1 MRYISAYLLAVLGG
15 NANPTPADLTKIM
28 ASVGIDCDAE
38 NCKKV
43 IEALKGK
50 NIEQVIE
57 EGTCVMIVWQTQ
69 IFFFKARRS
78 WHRCRRVHRQQR
90 RPPPRPAASQPR
102 QRKKVCRWFIR
113 LFTLTTHLFAEK
125 KEEKKKEESE
135 EEEGDMG
142 FGLFD

>member
-1 MRYISAYLLAVLGG
+1 LAVLGG

-28 ASVGIDCDAE
+28 ASVGIDCDAD

-57 EGTCVMIVWQTQ
+57 EGKKKLASVPSG
-69 IFFFKARRS
+69 AGAAA
-78 WHRCRRVHRQQR
+78 
-90 RPPPRPAASQPR
+90 PAAAAGGGGGGKPAAEA
-102 QRKKVCRWFIR
+102 KKE
-113 LFTLTTHLFAEK
+113 EK